1 MQIYGEVLIYFV
13 GFFLVLFFLRL
24 FRKPLAF
31 LLRVFFSIALGGI
44 VLLLV
49 NTFGGQV
56 GLHLAVNPVTA
67 FLAGTLGLPGVIL
80 LLCLTHF
87 V

>member
-24 FRKPLAF
+24 FRKPLAL
-31 LLRVFFSIALGGI
+31 LLRALFSIALGGI
-44 VLLLV
+44 FLLLV

-67 FLAGTLGLPGVIL
+67 FLAGTLGLPGVLL